1 MEKGRHILGN
11 EQYPC
16 LECLEDIDGMPQICF
31 HDKRI
36 MPSVFPPG
44 AIRLCPRCDP
54 SQSGRMKMSR
64 AGTPPIGE
72 IPGTTKR
79 VIRAVVV

>member
-1 MEKGRHILGN
+1 
-11 EQYPC
+11 
-16 LECLEDIDGMPQICF
+16 MPQICF
-31 HDKRI
+31 LDKLSI
-36 MPSVFPPG
+36 PSVFPPG
-44 AIRLCPRCDP
+44 AIRLLPRCDP
-54 SQSGRMKMSR
+54 PQSCRLEVSR